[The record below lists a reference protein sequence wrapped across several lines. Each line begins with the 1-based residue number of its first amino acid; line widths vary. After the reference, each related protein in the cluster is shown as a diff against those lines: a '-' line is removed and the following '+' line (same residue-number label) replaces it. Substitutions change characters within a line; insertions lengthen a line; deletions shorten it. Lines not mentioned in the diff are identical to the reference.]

1 MHLKKHIGHDP
12 KPHKFCVF
20 HQEIFWGQSPRDI
33 SRAEGNEMKYAASK
47 SPVDIEAFAELYKFT
62 EP

>member
-1 MHLKKHIGHDP
+1 MTKNRK
-12 KPHKFCVF
+12 
-20 HQEIFWGQSPRDI
+20 IFVCFTKIFSEAKAQGRDI